1 MALSRRVL
9 ADGED
14 VVYEARPHWTALGWP
29 LVSVLAVAAALIA
42 LAVALPGTP
51 VAVAE
56 GIGVVGVVC
65 ALWLVG
71 RLVRW
76 ASSTLAVTSLR
87 IVERSGVLSR
97 RGEEI
102 RLDRIAA
109 LVYRQSLLGMVVGAG
124 QLHVETGAGTASVLT
139 HVRRPARLQGIVTE
153 QIAAYRHA
161 LGLFAP
167 GATLPPGGASSSGEA
182 MAGTWCDTPPAGHA
196 VVPVDASAAGS
207 RGPSSGAASGNPT
220 APGAAPSGA
229 GARSVADRLATL
241 GDLHRSGLVTD
252 REYATKR
259 AELLAQI

>member
-29 LVSVLAVAAALIA
+29 LVSVLVEAVALIA

-56 GIGVVGVVC
+56 GIGAVGVVC
-65 ALWLVG
+65 ALWLAG
-71 RLVRW
+71 RLAQW

-109 LVYRQSLLGMVVGAG
+109 LVYRQSLLGMIVGAG
-124 QLHVETGAGTASVLT
+124 RLYVETGAGPASVLT

-153 QIAAYRHA
+153 QIAAYRHSI
-161 LGLFAP
+161 GLFVP
-167 GATLPPGGASSSGEA
+167 GATLPPGGAWAPEEA
-182 MAGTWCDTPPAGHA
+182 IAGTWCDTPPAGHT
-196 VVPVDASAAGS
+196 VVPVDTSPAGS
-207 RGPSSGAASGNPT
+207 RAPRPGASSGNPT
-220 APGAAPSGA
+220 APGPYPSGA
-229 GARSVADRLATL
+229 GVRSVADRLAML